1 MVLRLAHEDDWPAI
15 LELANAALPWD
26 ADGNL
31 EWLENRKQFSGRR
44 RHYLAEDAATAQAL
58 GYGAVEEGPDPGSFR
73 MFVVMDSAL
82 LSTDTATLLY
92 ERLLSNLALLEASS
106 IWVREYAADSAIISF
121 FLEKGFEERSRF
133 TPAGYEEMVV
143 MAKQFE

>member
-1 MVLRLAHEDDWPAI
+1 MDLRPVQDDDWPVI

-44 RHYLAEDAATAQAL
+44 RHYVAEDAATAQAL
-58 GYGAVEEGPDPGSFR
+58 GYGAIEEGPAPDSFR
-73 MFVVMDSAL
+73 IFIVMDPAL
-82 LSTDTATLLY
+82 LPTKTGALLY
-92 ERLLSNLALLEASS
+92 DRLVADLQALEASGV
-106 IWVREYAADSAIISF
+106 WAREFAADTDILSF
-121 FLEKGFEERSRF
+121 FKEKGFEEQSRF
-133 TPAGYEEMVV
+133 TPVGYRELVV